1 MQEKLLKGEIQ
12 EKVLFKVQIMV
23 RGEPEEI
30 DKIETKLLNL
40 TKKEEVVSFDIKK
53 QYQ

>member
-1 MQEKLLKGEIQ
+1 MK

-30 DKIETKLLNL
+30 ERMENKLLNL
-40 TKKEEVVSFDIKK
+40 SKKEEVVSSHISKY
-53 QYQ
+53 YQ